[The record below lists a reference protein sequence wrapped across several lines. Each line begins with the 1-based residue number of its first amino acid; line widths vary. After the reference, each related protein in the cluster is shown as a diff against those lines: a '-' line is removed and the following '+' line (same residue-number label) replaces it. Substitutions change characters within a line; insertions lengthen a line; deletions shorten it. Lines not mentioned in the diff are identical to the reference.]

1 MSSVN
6 RSSGTTAAELR
17 QVWRDYWTG
26 KEHTLVGSSALIPTH
41 PSAPMF
47 TNAGMIQFVPYFL
60 GEERPPFTPPRATSI
75 QKCVRAGGKHNDL
88 DAIGRSLRHL
98 SFFEMLGNFS
108 FGDYFKHEAITWAW
122 EFVTETLGIDGSR
135 VWATVHVSDD
145 EAEEIWHKEVG
156 LPRERIQRLDK
167 DNFWEMGET
176 GPCGPSSEL
185 FYDFGPEHGPDGGPA
200 NPAAESRF
208 IEFWNLVFM
217 QYFRDASGN
226 LSPLPSKHVDTGA
239 GLERIVG
246 LLRGS
251 PSLFECDTLS
261 RLVATASELTGQR
274 LGDTGQGDV
283 ALRLIAD
290 HCRSMAFLIADGV
303 IPSNED
309 RGYVLRRIIRRAIR
323 FAYLLGTRSRITPLM
338 ADHVIDV
345 MGDVYPE
352 LGEHRD
358 LMVRI
363 LDREEEQF
371 SRTLQ
376 TGLGILESEL
386 EQLPE
391 GGVLPGELAFTLH
404 DRYGFPLEVTT
415 EIVGERGMT
424 VDTDGFAQHMAG
436 QRSRGRAAK
445 KRTGVDERHGEYQEL
460 LDAFGPT
467 VFTGRDEYVSDAKVL
482 AVLPGEGGPEVFL
495 DRTPFYAEQGGQVG
509 DNGVLIRKSD
519 GARFEVT
526 DTVHAVPGLYL
537 HKIAGTREGT
547 DLASGDEV
555 TARIDTDRREAIRRN
570 HTGTH
575 LLHWAL
581 REVLGSHVRQQG
593 SLVAPDRLRFDFSHF
608 EAVTPQQLA
617 DAENL
622 VNREILGNGS
632 VRHYETSQQEALDKG
647 AIAFFGEK
655 YGERVRVLEA
665 GSHSIE
671 LCGGTHVNALGQIG
685 SLKIISE
692 GSIGSNLR
700 RIEAVTGLGTIE
712 LLRRTE
718 ETLAQV
724 ASDAGV
730 PVAQVGVSV
739 RKRLTDLKRLQ
750 AENRQLQQRLERASV
765 RDLAAHAHD
774 GILVSRVEADD
785 VNTLRSLAVATARHA
800 GLRAVVLGAV
810 TSAGKPAVAAAV
822 EPGAG
827 LDAGQV
833 LDPVSRIIG
842 GGHGRQS
849 DVAVAGGRDAS
860 RLGAALDEVSKS
872 LAASR

>member
-6 RSSGTTAAELR
+6 RSSVTTAAGLR
-17 QVWRDYWTG
+17 QVWKDYWAARD
-26 KEHTLVGSSALIPTH
+26 HALVASSSLIPTH

-108 FGDYFKHEAITWAW
+108 FGDYFKHEAIAWAW
-122 EFVTETLGIDGSR
+122 EFTTGTLGIDGNR

-185 FYDFGPEHGPDGGPA
+185 FYDFGPEHGPEGGPA

-217 QYFRDASGN
+217 QYFRDASGS

-251 PSLFECDTLS
+251 PSLFECDILS
-261 RLVATASELTGQR
+261 QLVVSASELTGHR
-274 LGDTGQGDV
+274 LGDSQQGDV

-323 FAYLLGTRSRITPLM
+323 FAYLLGRRSRITPLM

-352 LGEHRD
+352 LSEHRD

-371 SRTLQ
+371 SKTLQ

-386 EQLPE
+386 ERLPE
-391 GGVLPGELAFTLH
+391 GGVLPGQLAFTLH

-415 EIVGERGMT
+415 EIVAERGMT

-445 KRTGVDERHGEYQEL
+445 KRTGIDERHGEYQGL

-482 AVLPGEGGPEVFL
+482 AVLPGDDGMEVFL

-509 DNGVLIRKSD
+509 DTGVLIRKSD
-519 GARFEVT
+519 GARFEVS
-526 DTVHAVPGLYL
+526 DTVYAVPGLHLY
-537 HKIAGTREGT
+537 KIAGTQGST
-547 DLASGDEV
+547 GLASGDEV
-555 TARIDTDRREAIRRN
+555 AARIDADRREAIRRN

-608 EAVTPQQLA
+608 EPVTPEQLA
-617 DAENL
+617 TAENL

-632 VRHYETSQQEALDKG
+632 VRHYETSQQEALEKG

-655 YGERVRVLEA
+655 YGERIRVLEA

-700 RIEAVTGLGTIE
+700 RVEAVTGLGTIE
-712 LLRRTE
+712 LIRRTE
-718 ETLAQV
+718 QTLAQV
-724 ASDAGV
+724 ASDTGV
-730 PVAQVGVSV
+730 PVAQVDVSV
-739 RKRLTDLKRLQ
+739 RKRLADLKRLQ
-750 AENRQLQQRLERASV
+750 ADNRQLQQRLEQVTV
-765 RDLAAHAHD
+765 RDLAAHASN
-774 GILVSRVEADD
+774 GILVSRVDADD
-785 VNTLRSLAVATARHA
+785 VNALRSLAIATARQT
-800 GLRAVVLGAV
+800 GLKAVILGAV
-810 TSAGKPAVAAAV
+810 TSGGKPAVAAAV

-849 DVAVAGGRDAS
+849 DIAVAGGRDAS
-860 RLGAALDEVSKS
+860 RLGTALDEVSKS
-872 LAASR
+872 LAAGR

>member
-6 RSSGTTAAELR
+6 RSSVTTAAELR
-17 QVWRDYWTG
+17 QVWRDYWAG
-26 KEHTLVGSSALIPTH
+26 KGHTLVGSSSLIPTH

-108 FGDYFKHEAITWAW
+108 FGDYFKHEAIAWAW
-122 EFVTETLGIDGSR
+122 EFATETLGMDGSR
-135 VWATVHVSDD
+135 IWATVHVSDD

-217 QYFRDASGN
+217 QYFRDASGS

-261 RLVATASELTGQR
+261 QLVTRASELTGRR
-274 LGDTGQGDV
+274 LGDTEQSDV

-323 FAYLLGTRSRITPLM
+323 FAYLLGTRTRITPLM
-338 ADHVIDV
+338 ADHVIGV

-386 EQLPE
+386 AQLPE
-391 GGVLPGELAFTLH
+391 GGVLPGDLAFTLH

-415 EIVGERGMT
+415 EIVAERGMT

-482 AVLPGEGGPEVFL
+482 AVLPGEGGMEVFL

-509 DNGVLIRKSD
+509 DTGVLVRKSD
-519 GARFEVT
+519 GGRFEVT
-526 DTVHAVPGLYL
+526 DTVHAVPGLHL
-537 HKIAGTREGT
+537 HKIAGAKGGA

-555 TARIDTDRREAIRRN
+555 TARIDAGRREAIRRN

-608 EAVTPQQLA
+608 EPVTPQQLA
-617 DAENL
+617 EAEDL

-730 PVAQVGVSV
+730 PVAQVGMSV
-739 RKRLTDLKRLQ
+739 RKRLADLKRLQ

-765 RDLAAHAHD
+765 RDLAARAND

-785 VNTLRSLAVATARHA
+785 VNALRSLAVATARQA

-810 TSAGKPAVAAAV
+810 TSAGKPAVAVAV
-822 EPGAG
+822 EPGTG

-849 DVAVAGGRDAS
+849 DVAVAGGRDAN